1 MRRAVLV
8 VAWLGLGGRA
18 RADRPDDFVDVGKAI
33 PDAVIDMRYATADN
47 FVGQQL
53 YPVARCVLRR
63 AVVERLARAAKAL
76 RAKDRRLLVWDCYRP
91 SSIQLVLWKKVPD
104 PRYVADPKQ
113 GSRHSRGAAI
123 DVGLVAADGKPVEL
137 PTAFDDF
144 TPAAHRDRALP
155 RSAEAR
161 LLASA
166 MTEAGFVGM
175 PTEWW
180 HFDAPD
186 TYPLSDAPL

>member
-1 MRRAVLV
+1 MRRVALAV
-8 VAWLGLGGRA
+8 VALAGSA
-18 RADRPDDFVDVGKAI
+18 RAEKPDDFVDVARAI
-33 PDAVIDMRYATADN
+33 PDAVLDLRYATTDN
-47 FVGQQL
+47 FVGEVL
-53 YPVARCVLRR
+53 YPVAHCKLRR

-91 SSIQLVLWKKVPD
+91 SSIQAILWKKVPD

-113 GSRHSRGAAI
+113 GSKHSRGAAI
-123 DVGLVAADGKPVEL
+123 DVALVAADGKPVEL

-161 LLASA
+161 LLAAA
-166 MTEAGFVGM
+166 MTEAGFVGL

-186 TYPLSDAPL
+186 TYPLSDEPL